1 MGIVLAEEKRAGV
14 KGVPAAEARGELERL
29 LSDTRFRA
37 TERARAVLTY
47 LAERA
52 FEGHTE
58 GVKAYAIALD
68 VLGRP
73 SSFDPNMDPIVRI
86 ELSRLRSALGTYY
99 DAYGSETGIRID
111 LPVGRYLA
119 VFSRTTSA
127 PDPEPVEEEQDVA
140 PLSAVS
146 AEKRR
151 RGLHWPLAASLVI
164 VLVGVAAGIG
174 LSREKAPLHTLR
186 PYVRL
191 SVSPPDTQYEEE
203 ARLFGDHLITAISR
217 FQTVAL
223 VPSDENVEALRTSAT
238 EDARNDYRVNVEY
251 YGGEADRSIWWR
263 ITDVQDG
270 SVLASGVETASIQGR
285 SEAEARNDLVAALA
299 RKVAASRGVIG
310 TTEAAPSHMPSAGEA
325 RAIGNRCVLFAEYA
339 LDEGTQA
346 EVASAL
352 RCLEETLRSDPGDAD
367 AAAVLSRTLL
377 ETTSVTTMA
386 LALRRA
392 DELASNAAS
401 IEPSADRTRVALMLA
416 QLYRGSAGAAIE
428 SGNRALALNPN
439 NPDVLAKFALVLFQ
453 SGFRD
458 GARFLAQDAS
468 RDMVAVPRDARLVL
482 ALDAFC
488 RADYSNASL
497 LAEQIGRVDVVV
509 SALRA
514 AALGEIG
521 SRMAP
526 ARLASLGALLPNHQE
541 DFAAWMARRAF
552 STKLIGKLQRGLMKA
567 GNPS

>member
-1 MGIVLAEEKRAGV
+1 
-14 KGVPAAEARGELERL
+14 
-29 LSDTRFRA
+29 
-37 TERARAVLTY
+37 
-47 LAERA
+47 
-52 FEGHTE
+52 
-58 GVKAYAIALD
+58 
-68 VLGRP
+68 
-73 SSFDPNMDPIVRI
+73 
-86 ELSRLRSALGTYY
+86 
-99 DAYGSETGIRID
+99 
-111 LPVGRYLA
+111 
-119 VFSRTTSA
+119 
-127 PDPEPVEEEQDVA
+127 
-140 PLSAVS
+140 
-146 AEKRR
+146 
-151 RGLHWPLAASLVI
+151 
-164 VLVGVAAGIG
+164 
-174 LSREKAPLHTLR
+174 
-186 PYVRL
+186 
-191 SVSPPDTQYEEE
+191 
-203 ARLFGDHLITAISR
+203 
-217 FQTVAL
+217 
-223 VPSDENVEALRTSAT
+223 
-238 EDARNDYRVNVEY
+238 
-251 YGGEADRSIWWR
+251 
-263 ITDVQDG
+263 
-270 SVLASGVETASIQGR
+270 
-285 SEAEARNDLVAALA
+285 
-299 RKVAASRGVIG
+299 
-310 TTEAAPSHMPSAGEA
+310 
-325 RAIGNRCVLFAEYA
+325 
-339 LDEGTQA
+339 
-346 EVASAL
+346 
-352 RCLEETLRSDPGDAD
+352 
-367 AAAVLSRTLL
+367 
-377 ETTSVTTMA
+377 MA

-458 GARFLAQDAS
+458 GARFLAQDAA

-541 DFAAWMARRAF
+541 DLAAWMAGRAF